1 MAIYT
6 YPGNTKQQLSKPVAN
21 GEQLGIAPAEL
32 QHTLKLAGLLQT
44 SLEIDSILKFFLEAA
59 EEKVDFDGVQYEYP
73 PLSLS
78 QPYGNKRRHTCSYRL
93 RLAGEFLGEL
103 EFSRRHRFAQQEM
116 ELLENLLCHLIYPLR
131 NAIWYQQAIMA
142 AQLDPLTGIQN
153 RAALD
158 KTLAREVT
166 LAHRNNTPLSLIVV
180 DIDFFKKINDEH
192 GHATGDDILKSFAQ
206 CINNSL
212 RGSDIVFRYGGEEFV
227 ILLTGSD
234 GRSVRA
240 VANRVRKAIEDF
252 KFISNDQL
260 IPITASL
267 GTASLTNKDSTKS
280 LFKKADQAL
289 YCAKESGRNQVVS
302 FQSLIKSAE

>member
-1 MAIYT
+1 MAVYT
-6 YPGNTKQQLSKPVAN
+6 YPNNSKQQISKPVAN
-21 GEQLGIAPAEL
+21 SEQLGVAPAEL

-59 EEKVDFDGVQYEYP
+59 EEKVEFDGVQYDFA
-73 PLSLS
+73 PLSME
-78 QPYGNKRRHTCSYRL
+78 QTYGRKRRHTCSYRL

-103 EFSRRHRFAQQEM
+103 EFSRRHRFSQQEM

-131 NAIWYQQAIMA
+131 NAIWYQQAVMA
-142 AQLDPLTGIQN
+142 AQLDPLTGILN

-166 LAHRNNTPLSLIVV
+166 LAHRNSTPLSLIVA
-180 DIDFFKKINDEH
+180 DIDHFKLINDEY
-192 GHATGDDILKSFAQ
+192 GHASGDDVLKSFAQ
-206 CINNSL
+206 CINNCL

-227 ILLTGSD
+227 IVLTGSD

-240 VANRVRKAIEDF
+240 VANRVRKAIEEF
-252 KFISNDQL
+252 QFESNKQI
-260 IPITASL
+260 IPMTASF
-267 GTASLTNKDSTKS
+267 GTASMTNKDTTQS

-289 YCAKESGRNQVVS
+289 YCAKESGRNQVIS